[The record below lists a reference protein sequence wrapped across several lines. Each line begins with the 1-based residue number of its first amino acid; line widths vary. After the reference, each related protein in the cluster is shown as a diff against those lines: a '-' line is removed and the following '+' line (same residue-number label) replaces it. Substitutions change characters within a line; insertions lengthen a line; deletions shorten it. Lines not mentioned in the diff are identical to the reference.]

1 MVWRV
6 HGDGLTSRLLRTT
19 GLLVAALLLAACGG
33 DDDSTA
39 PDDDSSQS
47 PTTSEP
53 VSTSVPE
60 SPSSPTTAS
69 ASTTTAPAGE
79 CSPPTTDVTYGSG
92 TARLVIGNGPNAGAY
107 ELSTEPEKT
116 QESRYQTGFGEQLI
130 GNWRG
135 TLEEQLP
142 ALEVRMLNQGD
153 VCNGPPIVRIY
164 LFGLAYEDNDSARCG
179 AKLETLT
186 ATAVS
191 GGFAC
196 GGIPRTFGTKEPEA
210 LDATGTFSLSR

>member
-6 HGDGLTSRLLRTT
+6 HDDRPTSRLLRTT
-19 GLLVAALLLAACGG
+19 GLVLAALLLASCGG
-33 DDDSTA
+33 NDDTPTS
-39 PDDDSSQS
+39 DDDSSPS
-47 PTTSEP
+47 PTASA
-53 VSTSVPE
+53 SV
-60 SPSSPTTAS
+60 SPSVSDSASSPATAS

-79 CSPPTTDVTYGSG
+79 CSPPTTDVTYSSG
-92 TARLVIGNGPNAGAY
+92 TARLFISNGPDAGTY

-116 QESRYQTGFGEQLI
+116 EESSYKTGFGEQFI

-135 TLEEQLP
+135 TLEEELP
-142 ALEVRMLNQGD
+142 ALELRMLNQGD
-153 VCNGPPIVRIY
+153 VCNGPPIVRVY
-164 LFGLAYEDNDSARCG
+164 LFGLAYEDNDSMRCG

-196 GGIPRTFGTKEPEA
+196 AGIPRTFGTREPDA

>member
-1 MVWRV
+1 V
-6 HGDGLTSRLLRTT
+6 TSRFLR
-19 GLLVAALLLAACGG
+19 LAAALLAALLIAACGG
-33 DDDSTA
+33 DGDDAGSDDEPTPSSSPAESVSSQATASGSTA
-39 PDDDSSQS
+39 
-47 PTTSEP
+47 
-53 VSTSVPE
+53 
-60 SPSSPTTAS
+60 
-69 ASTTTAPAGE
+69 TAPAAE
-79 CSPPTTDVTYGSG
+79 CAPPTADVTYGSG
-92 TARLVIGNGPNAGAY
+92 TATLTIGNGPNAGTY

-116 QESRYQTGFGEQLI
+116 EESAYRTGFGEQFI

-164 LFGLAYEDNDSARCG
+164 LFGVAYEDNDSIKCG

-196 GGIPRTFGTKEPEA
+196 SGIPRTFGTKEPAA
-210 LDATGTFSLSR
+210 LDATGTFSLTA